1 MGMKEK
7 MLTIAHCANANKG
20 DEARFRYH
28 NAKEIG
34 HILALYIRRD
44 EFRVAWSDFQIS
56 VLVLLSNVVSVLILY
71 TNQHQ
76 H

>member
-34 HILALYIRRD
+34 HILALYAETSLELLGQI
-44 EFRVAWSDFQIS
+44 FKFQS
-56 VLVLLSNVVSVLILY
+56 
-71 TNQHQ
+71 
-76 H
+76 

>member
-34 HILALYIRRD
+34 HILALYVIRRD
-44 EFRVAWSDFQIS
+44 EFRVA
-56 VLVLLSNVVSVLILY
+56 
-71 TNQHQ
+71 
-76 H
+76 

>member
-1 MGMKEK
+1 MGIKEK

-34 HILALYIRRD
+34 HTGCPRKS
-44 EFRVAWSDFQIS
+44 EKSNH
-56 VLVLLSNVVSVLILY
+56 LV
-71 TNQHQ
+71 
-76 H
+76 